1 MKFLALSLF
10 VLFCLQSFGQKNT
23 TPEVTFVFLNNNT
36 KGSIKDVKVNM
47 DMNWN
52 ELSKTKIV
60 GVAEVKNLNTGNNT
74 RDKHLQSESFFDAL
88 NFPTIKF
95 VCNSLEK
102 NESGYLAKGELT
114 IKGVKKTID
123 LFVYKAKNSLVWS
136 STIDTADFGI
146 NVKKGE
152 GKNKVKF
159 KVILPI

>member
-1 MKFLALSLF
+1 M
-10 VLFCLQSFGQKNT
+10 
-23 TPEVTFVFLNNNT
+23 
-36 KGSIKDVKVNM
+36 
-47 DMNWN
+47 
-52 ELSKTKIV
+52 
-60 GVAEVKNLNTGNNT
+60 
-74 RDKHLQSESFFDAL
+74 
-88 NFPTIKF
+88 
-95 VCNSLEK
+95 EK

-152 GKNKVKF
+152 GKNKVEF